1 MFNISIWLVLIHI
14 QKKKEKG
21 IKFFKE
27 KFKGNIIDQPSFIMD
42 NTSII
47 KKIRFASNLFK

>member
-14 QKKKEKG
+14 PKIKKEKG

-47 KKIRFASNLFK
+47 KNKICFEPI